1 MAFNADVEC
10 AVCHGTRNAQ
20 DYVAIIYL
28 AIVQSYL
35 GRLIDFSVD
44 QLCCTSDAAAI
55 FATIWQV
62 NTLIPEAVQQGL
74 FGVNLVGLIATIG
87 DVNLREDFWLVLDL
101 HMMRR
106 GLHFSHLLTGDG
118 AQCSRTSYTI
128 NLIP

>member
-1 MAFNADVEC
+1 MAFNTDIKC
-10 AVCHGTRNAQ
+10 AIGEGAGNTQ

-35 GRLIDFSVD
+35 GRLIDFSVH

-55 FATIWQV
+55 FAPIWQV

-87 DVNLREDFWLVLDL
+87 DGNSSGFND
-101 HMMRR
+101 
-106 GLHFSHLLTGDG
+106 
-118 AQCSRTSYTI
+118 
-128 NLIP
+128 